1 MKKIICEE
9 CYSDNSRITPLIRPI
24 ECLKNHKQ
32 YICGTCKRLICIDE
46 NKKGL
51 RRFNFPF
58 KTLETAKLYLKV
70 AEYINKTNCEIYEL
84 KKDNNRIFFKI
95 FKDKEELNKYLKK
108 NQLIYSKLVFKNFYY
123 KEYKNTLIKRLND
136 EEIQKY
142 MSERK

>member
-1 MKKIICEE
+1 MICEE

-24 ECLKNHKQ
+24 ECLKYHKQ